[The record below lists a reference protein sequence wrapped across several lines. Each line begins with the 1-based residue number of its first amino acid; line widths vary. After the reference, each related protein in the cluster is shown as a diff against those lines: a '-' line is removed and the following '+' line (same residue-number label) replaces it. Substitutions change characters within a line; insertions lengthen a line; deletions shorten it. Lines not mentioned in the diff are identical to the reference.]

1 MSKSRKTR
9 RAWSSAEKMRVVMAG
24 MEPGVEVSAVCRKEG
39 VSPTQY
45 YSWRNQLFSSAE
57 AVFGSKGKKSQEGRE
72 AKLESELTRMKNVV
86 AEITA
91 ENLELKK
98 TL

>member
-1 MSKSRKTR
+1 
-9 RAWSSAEKMRVVMAG
+9 
-24 MEPGVEVSAVCRKEG
+24 MEISAVCRKEG
-39 VSPTQY
+39 VSRTQY
-45 YSWRNQLFSSAE
+45 DAWRNQLLSSAN
-57 AVFGSKGKKSQEGRE
+57 AVFGGQGRKAQEGRE
-72 AKLESELTRMKNVV
+72 AKLEGELTRMKSVV

>member
-1 MSKSRKTR
+1 MTQPKKSRRT
-9 RAWSSAEKMRVVMAG
+9 WSAADKMRIVLAG
-24 MEPGVEVSAVCRKEG
+24 MEPGVEISEVCRKEG

-45 YSWRNQLFSSAE
+45 YAWRNQLISSAN
-57 AVFGSKGKKSQEGRE
+57 AVFGGQGKKAQEGRE
-72 AKLESELTRMKNVV
+72 AKLEGELARMKSVV

>member
-1 MSKSRKTR
+1 MSRSRKR
-9 RAWSSAEKMRVVMAG
+9 RTWSAAEKMRIVLAG
-24 MEPGVEVSAVCRKEG
+24 MEPGVDVSSVCRREG
-39 VSPTQY
+39 LSPTQY
-45 YSWRNQLFSSAE
+45 YSWRNQLLSSGE
-57 AVFGSKGKKSQEGRE
+57 AVFGGKGKKAQDGRE
-72 AKLESELTRMKNVV
+72 AKLESELARMKGVV

>member
-1 MSKSRKTR
+1 MSKSPRSR
-9 RAWSSAEKMRVVMAG
+9 RTWSAKDKMRVVLAG

-45 YSWRNQLFSSAE
+45 YAWRNQLVSSAE
-57 AVFGSKGKKSQEGRE
+57 AIFGRSGKKTQDGRE
-72 AKLESELTRMKNVV
+72 AKLEAELARMKSVV

-98 TL
+98 TP

>member
-1 MSKSRKTR
+1 MSKSRKAR
-9 RAWSSAEKMRVVMAG
+9 RPWSAAEKLRVVLAG

-39 VSPTQY
+39 LSPTQY
-45 YSWRNQLFSSAE
+45 YSWRNQLLSSAD
-57 AVFGSKGKKSQEGRE
+57 AVFGRKGQKSQASRE
-72 AKLESELTRMKNVV
+72 SKLEAELARMKGVV

>member
-1 MSKSRKTR
+1 MTKRDGR
-9 RAWSSAEKMRVVMAG
+9 RSWSAADKMRVVLAG
-24 MEPGVEVSAVCRKEG
+24 MEPGVEVSVVCRKEG

-45 YSWRNQLFSSAE
+45 YHWRNQLLSSAE
-57 AVFGSKGKKSQEGRE
+57 AVFGKRGKKSQESRE
-72 AKLESELTRMKNVV
+72 AKLESELTRMKGVV